1 MEAKRIFNC
10 PTETLE
16 EFERAAKTAAAL
28 GYTHMTVSDLPK
40 SIWQWDRDRFDPY
53 PNWGMMH
60 AALFKVYVPEKLR
73 KYLPCDY
80 AEKNLQIVADR
91 CKILKKYGLK
101 AAFHGCE
108 PAWLPE
114 EVYRAHPDW
123 RGGRCDHPRRAR
135 KAYFSPCI
143 DNEEVLAMY
152 REAVA
157 AICRVAPIENFT
169 FMTNDSGGGICWG
182 IYLYPGQ
189 NGPAACAHISF
200 KDRIT
205 KFLSTLQAGAADA
218 GLCADVAINGPKPL
232 EAASAIPYLADGQ
245 YINGQGRE
253 SATNYMGCG
262 LSDYFYSC
270 NFFPVKGLQQP
281 VSFARGYAS
290 VEANPERNCTVS
302 LERVDNDICLA
313 IMELAEGG
321 ENETP
326 AKLWGLLEKVAKKV
340 ASYAPEHLLRAWE
353 AIDRAITQIAHLEA
367 GGPILMLGCLNQRWL
382 NRPFVPFPMEL
393 TEEEKSW
400 WRPFIFQAN
409 SEETA
414 CDLMNL
420 QCYPLVRGHSGK
432 YIAVHLIEGAVRD
445 LANAE
450 NCYRAAA
457 KAGDAERWNLEADRM
472 HACILL
478 CRNAV
483 NACRFQEILDRTD
496 YSLGP
501 CENDVWHTAPD
512 ERLRDMQVIFR
523 NELDNTEEMAKLL
536 EGRESDIFYVA
547 ERPEDEDI
555 FLFGPNLV
563 AQLRKKQNV
572 MMDHY
577 LELQRLWA
585 RHN

>member
-16 EFERAAKTAAAL
+16 EFERAAKQAAML

-40 SIWQWDRDRFDPY
+40 SIWQWNRDRFDPY

-114 EVYRAHPDW
+114 EVYREHPDW

-218 GLCADVAINGPKPL
+218 GLRADVAINGPKPL

-270 NFFPVKGLQQP
+270 NFFPVKGLQ
-281 VSFARGYAS
+281 
-290 VEANPERNCTVS
+290 
-302 LERVDNDICLA
+302 
-313 IMELAEGG
+313 
-321 ENETP
+321 
-326 AKLWGLLEKVAKKV
+326 
-340 ASYAPEHLLRAWE
+340 
-353 AIDRAITQIAHLEA
+353 
-367 GGPILMLGCLNQRWL
+367 
-382 NRPFVPFPMEL
+382 
-393 TEEEKSW
+393 
-400 WRPFIFQAN
+400 
-409 SEETA
+409 
-414 CDLMNL
+414 
-420 QCYPLVRGHSGK
+420 
-432 YIAVHLIEGAVRD
+432 
-445 LANAE
+445 
-450 NCYRAAA
+450 
-457 KAGDAERWNLEADRM
+457 
-472 HACILL
+472 
-478 CRNAV
+478 
-483 NACRFQEILDRTD
+483 
-496 YSLGP
+496 
-501 CENDVWHTAPD
+501 
-512 ERLRDMQVIFR
+512 
-523 NELDNTEEMAKLL
+523 
-536 EGRESDIFYVA
+536 
-547 ERPEDEDI
+547 
-555 FLFGPNLV
+555 
-563 AQLRKKQNV
+563 
-572 MMDHY
+572 
-577 LELQRLWA
+577 
-585 RHN
+585 